1 MASFIITRNAIQCRS
16 HHIKLLRT
24 FRTIDQIKK
33 NFVMKVGE
41 TAYSMLMADLTSTH
55 TIFQE
60 PKKNLFEQK
69 EKSEPVC
76 TSVALR
82 VK

>member
-1 MASFIITRNAIQCRS
+1 
-16 HHIKLLRT
+16 
-24 FRTIDQIKK
+24 
-33 NFVMKVGE
+33 MKVGE

-60 PKKNLFEQK
+60 PKENLFEQK
-69 EKSEPVC
+69 EKSEPIC